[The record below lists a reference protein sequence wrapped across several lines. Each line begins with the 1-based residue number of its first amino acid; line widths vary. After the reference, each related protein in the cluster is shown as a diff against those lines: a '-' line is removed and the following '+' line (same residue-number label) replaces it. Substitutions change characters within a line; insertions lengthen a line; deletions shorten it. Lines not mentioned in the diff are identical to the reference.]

1 MAKNKVVLGAPAAGA
16 AIALDKV
23 QDEVF
28 STGMMGQGF
37 GLEPIGEKIVA
48 PVAGEITMIAE
59 SKHAIGILTKEGL
72 EVLIRK
78 AWEAAMFHRPHIQIT
93 G

>member
-37 GLEPIGEKIVA
+37 GLEPIGDTSRWGDHDDRRI
-48 PVAGEITMIAE
+48 
-59 SKHAIGILTKEGL
+59 
-72 EVLIRK
+72 
-78 AWEAAMFHRPHIQIT
+78 
-93 G
+93 

>member
-37 GLEPIGEKIVA
+37 GLEPIGERSWHQSL
-48 PVAGEITMIAE
+48 GR
-59 SKHAIGILTKEGL
+59 S
-72 EVLIRK
+72 R
-78 AWEAAMFHRPHIQIT
+78 
-93 G
+93 